1 MGKWFTQWAVISINK
16 VASLNKRESFIFE
29 ELMKNFAT
37 GKSTEIFFY
46 TRGEGRR
53 CSAGD
58 SIVQAHR
65 TPRITQP
72 GGKTWLGKKEGM
84 QLEAE
89 ATGR

>member
-1 MGKWFTQWAVISINK
+1 MSRRGSSGRMKVLVAVLL
-16 VASLNKRESFIFE
+16 AL
-29 ELMKNFAT
+29 LLC
-37 GKSTEIFFY
+37 GQQG
-46 TRGEGRR
+46 TRGEGRP

-84 QLEAE
+84 QLEVE
-89 ATGR
+89 ATGRWMRLWWVPTGP